1 MQVGPSVDYLVSLP
15 LSKAEAAL
23 DPAWYDHYCFAGMGD
38 HFLQFDYTPDQD
50 CTSVLPLQVLPASH
64 NLLRII
70 IHNFS
75 SSQILYD
82 DGYDGIVNGY
92 VWQHFATLGSS
103 WLGPLDSIWE
113 HPNRI
118 ELATKLM

>member
-50 CTSVLPLQVLPASH
+50 CTSVLPLQVQPHSTTAGPAQNNNTS
-64 NLLRII
+64 LFTDSLR
-70 IHNFS
+70 
-75 SSQILYD
+75 
-82 DGYDGIVNGY
+82 
-92 VWQHFATLGSS
+92 
-103 WLGPLDSIWE
+103 
-113 HPNRI
+113 
-118 ELATKLM
+118 

>member
-50 CTSVLPLQVLPASH
+50 CTSVLPLQVQPYTTCS
-64 NLLRII
+64 
-70 IHNFS
+70 
-75 SSQILYD
+75 
-82 DGYDGIVNGY
+82 
-92 VWQHFATLGSS
+92 
-103 WLGPLDSIWE
+103 E
-113 HPNRI
+113 
-118 ELATKLM
+118 